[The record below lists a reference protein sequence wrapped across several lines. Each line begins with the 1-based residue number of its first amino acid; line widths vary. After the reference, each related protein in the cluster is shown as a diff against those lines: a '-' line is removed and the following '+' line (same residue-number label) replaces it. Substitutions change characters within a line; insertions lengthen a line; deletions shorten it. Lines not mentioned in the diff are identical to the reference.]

1 MVLGQNFLSKVH
13 MYEQYVHWRK
23 ILVDFAK
30 KIDKPDPEEYVDE
43 GGWKARQGGN
53 GIDIAERSI
62 ISYERVQRKT
72 MHLIMNCRNPLR
84 KSSMSYLNL
93 LGISIPN

>member
-1 MVLGQNFLSKVH
+1 MLVSCPNNGSWSEFLSKVH

-43 GGWKARQGGN
+43 GG
-53 GIDIAERSI
+53 
-62 ISYERVQRKT
+62 
-72 MHLIMNCRNPLR
+72 
-84 KSSMSYLNL
+84 
-93 LGISIPN
+93 